1 VQESCFLA
9 SFCGSPK
16 SIPSYGDFVKLTFIV
31 FLVGLAF
38 FFGAVAQA
46 QEWGSVGG
54 GYIYQVTEGTTGHWT
69 SSNGWYV
76 LPTFNINKKV
86 GVSADFANFYSK
98 GQNVH
103 VDLFGPFHAFSNK
116 TRYTPFVF
124 TGIGRIRDSRAGT
137 ITNSFAWYAGGGLM
151 IRLTRWVSFQ
161 TIPIEYVM
169 NTANGNVGSNFV
181 ARAGFALT
189 IPKSK

>member
-1 VQESCFLA
+1 MVENSSEDRQWVMQAVRKYCWRALAGLLLSGLLLAGPCF
-9 SFCGSPK
+9 
-16 SIPSYGDFVKLTFIV
+16 
-31 FLVGLAF
+31 
-38 FFGAVAQA
+38 A

-54 GYIYQVTEGTTGHWT
+54 GYIYQVTEGTTAHWT

-98 GQNVH
+98 GQNIH

-116 TRYTPFVF
+116 TRFTPFVF
-124 TGIGRIRDSRAGT
+124 TGIGRIRDSKAGT

-169 NTANGNVGSNFV
+169 NTANYNVGNNFV

-189 IPKSK
+189 IPKSSRNH

>member
-1 VQESCFLA
+1 VAENSLEDREWVMPAARKHCWRALAGLLLSGLPLPVACF
-9 SFCGSPK
+9 
-16 SIPSYGDFVKLTFIV
+16 
-31 FLVGLAF
+31 
-38 FFGAVAQA
+38 A

-54 GYIYQVTEGTTGHWT
+54 GYIYQVTEGTASQWT

-103 VDLFGPFHAFSNK
+103 VDLFGSFHAFSNK

-124 TGIGRIRDSRAGT
+124 TGIGRIRDSKGGT

-169 NTANGNVGSNFV
+169 NTANGNVGNNFV
-181 ARAGFALT
+181 ARAGLAIT
-189 IPKSK
+189 IPRKE